1 AVRGPGGPAGGP
13 RSARFHR
20 SRRQGRELALTRGDV
35 VVASPHG
42 EHGKPRHCVVIQ
54 SDLFE
59 LTDSLLVCLITS
71 EVRDGPDLRLTI
83 PPAASSGLRVPSQVM
98 IEKVTAVRRGRGR
111 GLGHPK
117 P

>member
-1 AVRGPGGPAGGP
+1 
-13 RSARFHR
+13 
-20 SRRQGRELALTRGDV
+20 LALTRGDV

-98 IEKVTAVRRGRGR
+98 IEKVTAVRRERCRRIGTLKSSEIGRLNALLATVI
-111 GLGHPK
+111 GLDG
-117 P
+117 